1 MINIYSDLRK
11 ASRTG
16 VKDHN
21 PSSGEVM
28 LIVHLTTDLPNHHLG
43 IQSIV
48 MITLSKTGQGTALTK
63 TTQINT
69 FYDILGAILY
79 VKYCTC
85 ILLLHPQK

>member
-11 ASRTG
+11 ASRIE
-16 VKDHN
+16 VKNHN

-28 LIVHLTTDLPNHHLG
+28 LIVHLLKDFPNHHLG

-48 MITLSKTGQGTALTK
+48 MITLSKTGQGMPLTK
-63 TTQINT
+63 TMQINI
-69 FYDILGAILY
+69 FYNILGAMLY
-79 VKYCTC
+79 VKHRTC